1 MLGFLIYS
9 GGFLNKISVFIAT
22 GGGAGYSPWAPGTAG
37 SLVGILPALLLPQV
51 GPWGGL
57 GLIIAVTLVGVW
69 VSAPAER
76 HFARK
81 DASPIVIDE
90 IAGQMITLWLV
101 PLSAGYVAAGFI
113 LFRIFDIIKPFPAR
127 HLQDRLPG
135 GWGVMMDDV
144 AAGIYA
150 NLCLQAAFWFLNST

>member
-1 MLGFLIYS
+1 M
-9 GGFLNKISVFIAT
+9 NRAAVFIAT

-37 SLVGILPALLLPQV
+37 SLVGILPALLLSQISPIA
-51 GPWGGL
+51 GL
-57 GLIIAVTLVGVW
+57 GLIIAVTLAGVW
-69 VSAPAER
+69 ASSVAEK
-76 HFARK
+76 HFDKK

-101 PLSAGYVAAGFI
+101 PPSVGFVVAGFL
-113 LFRIFDIIKPFPAR
+113 LFRFFDILKPFPAR
-127 HLQDRLPG
+127 QLQDNLPG

-150 NLCLQAAFWFLNST
+150 NLCLQIALRFIV

>member
-1 MLGFLIYS
+1 MKKLA
-9 GGFLNKISVFIAT
+9 VFIAT

-37 SLVGILPALLLPQV
+37 SLVGILPALLLSHV
-51 GPWGGL
+51 GLWGGL
-57 GLIIAVTLVGVW
+57 GLIVAVTLVGVW
-69 VSAPAER
+69 ASALAER
-76 HFARK
+76 HFVRK

-101 PLSAGYVAAGFI
+101 PLSVGYVVAGFL
-113 LFRIFDIIKPFPAR
+113 LFRIFDIFKPFPAR
-127 HLQDRLPG
+127 QLQDRLPG

-150 NLCLQAAFWFLNST
+150 NLCLQAAFWFLNQS